1 MYELT
6 VRVTEPTAQ
15 NAYIGHAG
23 VTLSDLSKD
32 DHSHY
37 DFGSINAGGKY
48 SECSSAFRRVA
59 SGVSTLGCIVGYAGM
74 GFVSGAIASSGDFQ
88 VAFASAL
95 VGMAYSAFNN
105 SSKGVIA
112 KCKNDELKSDGGK
125 AYKIPIS
132 ETEYNRIQNTIDSKG
147 SWYTLGINNCVGFTK
162 DLLREAGIK
171 MPRQMFNHPKRLM
184 NNLEAKSITPVIFSP
199 T

>member
-6 VRVTEPTAQ
+6 VRVTEPSAE

-23 VTLSDLSKD
+23 VTLSDLSKN

-59 SGVSTLGCIVGYAGM
+59 QGVSTMGCIVGYAAM
-74 GFVSGAIASSGDFQ
+74 GFYTGAMASGFDAKI
-88 VAFASAL
+88 AFAGGI
-95 VGMAYSAFNN
+95 VGMAYAAMN
-105 SSKGVIA
+105 STSKGVIA
-112 KCKNDELKSDGGK
+112 KCKNDELKNGGDIS
-125 AYKIPIS
+125 YKIPIS
-132 ETEYNRIQNTIDSKG
+132 EEDYNRVEQAIDKKG
-147 SWYTLGINNCVGFTK
+147 GVYTLGISNCVGFTK
-162 DLLREAGIK
+162 DILREAGIK

-184 NNLEAKSITPVIFSP
+184 NNLESRSIIPVISSP